1 MRILKGEY
9 EQVGMSYSTIT
20 DIINQTEN
28 IDSNLNKLLLDLAD
42 RFKQA
47 EREFEA
53 VQKAYENAKNK
64 EREAVRELNNV
75 LEFWLKRT
83 KEDVYIKR
91 IVEGNKLYLLSENST
106 EINDIEL
113 L

>member
-9 EQVGMSYSTIT
+9 EQVGMSSSTIT
-20 DIINQTEN
+20 DIVNQTEN

-47 EREFEA
+47 ESEFEL
-53 VQKAYENAKNK
+53 VKKAYENAKNK

-75 LEFWLKRT
+75 LEFWRKRA
-83 KEDVYIKR
+83 KGEVYVKR
-91 IVEGNKLYLLSENST
+91 IIEGNKLYVLSEDST
-106 EINDIEL
+106 EITDIEIV
-113 L
+113 